1 VCARQQQLQSWC
13 HGYVEPPGGF
23 WLGVERGPDLVF
35 SETHT
40 ELDPALMR
48 AESLKSPL
56 IVAGWTEVTGH

>member
-1 VCARQQQLQSWC
+1 MAIGWA
-13 HGYVEPPGGF
+13 
-23 WLGVERGPDLVF
+23 VERGADLVF

-56 IVAGWTEVTGH
+56 IVAGWTEVADH